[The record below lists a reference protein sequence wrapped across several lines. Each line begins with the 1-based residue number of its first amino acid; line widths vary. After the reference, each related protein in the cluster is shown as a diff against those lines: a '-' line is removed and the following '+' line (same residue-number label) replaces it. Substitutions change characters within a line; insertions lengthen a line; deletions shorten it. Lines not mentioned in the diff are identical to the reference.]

1 MADSEEEQGFEVV
14 DKRKVTMDES
24 GEVHA
29 NPDAETEEAQP
40 QSEAEEAAPDLSGL
54 PEVDVYS
61 LLRYFIAMLSAQAWQ
76 WLGLVKSPLTGA
88 VERDLDQAKVAIDTI
103 SALAVQMEAKS
114 SATEQAELR
123 AMLSDLRINYVQQ
136 SAKPS

>member
-1 MADSEEEQGFEVV
+1 LTDSDEEQGFEVV

-24 GEVHA
+24 GEVHT
-29 NPDAETEEAQP
+29 NPEVEAQTEDEQEIP
-40 QSEAEEAAPDLSGL
+40 EEMAGL
-54 PEVDVYS
+54 PPVDVYS
-61 LLRYFIAMLSAQAWQ
+61 LLRYFIGLLSAQTWQ
-76 WLGLVKSPLTGA
+76 WLGLMKSPLTGA

-103 SALAVQMEAKS
+103 SALVAQMDPKLTPA
-114 SATEQAELR
+114 EQAELR